1 MATEYIR
8 ISEALLDRLQGV
20 AKHKLRELP
29 LIQIPDTNVIIR
41 RFKVQQV
48 TSLHGKA
55 QLVLLVI
62 ERENALPNRRFRL
75 VLLQQSQLSLLSLYK
90 RNTGAARNKG
100 AIKPDWY
107 SPPNR

>member
-1 MATEYIR
+1 MATEHIR
-8 ISEALLDRLQGV
+8 ISEAFLDRLQGV

-29 LIQIPDTNVIIR
+29 LIQIPDTRNYPPIQGTAGYFASR
-41 RFKVQQV
+41 KGATRSSRHRKRKRF
-48 TSLHGKA
+48 A
-55 QLVLLVI
+55 
-62 ERENALPNRRFRL
+62 EPPLPSGSPPTIAI
-75 VLLQQSQLSLLSLYK
+75 VALSLYK